1 MKGFMKDYVKEWIE
15 EHRIDNEETIA
26 SLVCINNS
34 LERKIKEEL
43 EEKVKAKTLEVF
55 GKQPIF

>member
-15 EHRIDNEETIA
+15 EHGIDNEDTIY
-26 SLVCINNS
+26 SLVSINMS
-34 LERKIKEEL
+34 LEKIIMAEL